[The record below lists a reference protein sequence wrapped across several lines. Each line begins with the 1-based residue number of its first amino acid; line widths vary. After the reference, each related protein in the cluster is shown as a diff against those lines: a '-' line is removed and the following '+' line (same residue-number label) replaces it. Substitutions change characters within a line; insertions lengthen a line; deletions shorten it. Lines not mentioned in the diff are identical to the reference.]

1 MIRRR
6 REGTSS
12 VSSSFVV
19 AVKLEDV
26 PFDVAV
32 NPKDVLFVVAVNPQ
46 DVPLLSV
53 LALFP

>member
-12 VSSSFVV
+12 VSSSFVI
-19 AVKLEDV
+19 AVKPEDV
-26 PFDVAV
+26 PFVVAV

-46 DVPLLSV
+46 DVLLLSV